1 METNITNRYEKP
13 SLNPW
18 LIILLTA
25 SVPLLLFFFIFF
37 KWYQDR
43 TDFRRVRSQF
53 VQRQNTVMAFDAMVV
68 STGFGD
74 LLEKAGR
81 DVQILSVVPA
91 TAENLSQFYKAQTGE
106 FTKYDQDDNVVQAPL
121 PFYNR
126 LTYLDDKG
134 TQLLQLFEGKL
145 DSKHRSLSE
154 CKLADLCDK
163 DLIEKAIKLTPGQI
177 YYGQILRYYSPQGT
191 PEDFNRAGLSVAY
204 RGQHSINILTIDYRH
219 LQDHLTSPAFPYD
232 PKRNLL
238 DAYDKGNYIYIVDA
252 NFNFI
257 THPHYWKVIGIDKKT
272 GTWVPPMKADSENG
286 THPINVAAY
295 ERGVLKGYFER
306 LLKTS
311 FMNKGVDIFRA
322 PNLAG
327 TSRILSVAPI
337 FVSKGQYQGNEIYGH
352 VIIGCNVEY
361 FEEPKTMIVPY
372 Y

>member
-1 METNITNRYEKP
+1 METNITARYEKP

-25 SVPLLLFFFIFF
+25 AVPLVLFLFIFF

-53 VQRQNTVMAFDAMVV
+53 VQRQNSVMAFDAMVV

-81 DVQILSVVPA
+81 DVQVLDIISPTPEHLR
-91 TAENLSQFYKAQTGE
+91 EFYLAQMGD
-106 FTKYDQDDNVVQAPL
+106 FTKYDQDDNVIQSPL
-121 PFYNR
+121 PFYNAI
-126 LTYLDDKG
+126 TYLDDKG
-134 TQLLQLFEGKL
+134 TQLIQLYEGKV
-145 DSKHRSLSE
+145 STEHKPLSD
-154 CKLADLCDK
+154 CRLGDLCDRQ
-163 DLIEKAIKLTPGQI
+163 LIEKAMALPEGQI
-177 YYGQILRYYSPQGT
+177 YYGSVLRYYT
-191 PEDFNRAGLSVAY
+191 PEGSAEDFTRAGLSVAY
-204 RGQHSINILTIDYRH
+204 RGKKSIYLLTIDYRH

-238 DAYDKGNYIYIVDA
+238 DAYDKGNYIYIVDS
-252 NFNFI
+252 NNNFI

-272 GTWVPPMKADSENG
+272 GTWVTPMKTDAENG

-295 ERGVLKGYFER
+295 EKGVLKDYFDR

-337 FVSKGQYQGNEIYGH
+337 FVSKGQYEGNEVYGH
-352 VIIGCNVEY
+352 VIIGCNVDY